1 MIKQASSSSFFLP
14 ERISGEASERER
26 ILHEICNTEA
36 TVFSDFIAHEIDL
49 LEKKSANRKSTK
61 TQTENVGI
69 KINILE
75 VLEGSDGMT
84 VSQIMPFVGEG
95 AYSNQKISSLLRQL
109 VESGEVA
116 RHTEKRIAYFRLA

>member
-1 MIKQASSSSFFLP
+1 MANTKITKIEVLREMAQNEVIKA
-14 ERISGEASERER
+14 
-26 ILHEICNTEA
+26 NK
-36 TVFSDFIAHEIDL
+36 VFADFIAHEIEL

-84 VSQIMPFVGEG
+84 VSQIMPLVGEG
-95 AYSNQKISSLLRQL
+95 AYTNQKIASLLRQL
-109 VESGEVA
+109 VESGEVI
-116 RHTEKRIAYFRLA
+116 RYVEKRVAYFHLA

>member
-1 MIKQASSSSFFLP
+1 MANTKITKIEVLREMAQNEVIQANPNF
-14 ERISGEASERER
+14 A
-26 ILHEICNTEA
+26 NY
-36 TVFSDFIAHEIDL
+36 VAHEIEL

-69 KINILE
+69 KTEILKA
-75 VLEGSDGMT
+75 LEGSDGMT

-116 RHTEKRIAYFRLA
+116 RYTEKRVALFRLA

>member
-1 MIKQASSSSFFLP
+1 MANTKITKIEVLREMAQNEVIKANPNF
-14 ERISGEASERER
+14 A
-26 ILHEICNTEA
+26 NY
-36 TVFSDFIAHEIDL
+36 VAHEIEL

-84 VSQIMPFVGEG
+84 VSQIMPLLNGS
-95 AYSNQKISSLLRQL
+95 YSNQKISSLLRQL
-109 VESGEVA
+109 AEEGKV
-116 RHTEKRIAYFRLA
+116 RRYTEKRVALFALV